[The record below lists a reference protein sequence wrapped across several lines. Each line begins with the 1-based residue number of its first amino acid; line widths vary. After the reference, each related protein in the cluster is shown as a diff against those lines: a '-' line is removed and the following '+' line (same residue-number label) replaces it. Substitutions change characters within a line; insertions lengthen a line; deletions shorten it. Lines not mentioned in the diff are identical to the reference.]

1 MAYVVISL
9 VALLLLGVVAAL
21 THGRH
26 SDDPVVVADGCATC
40 DGDNER
46 CEQECMLEAAVRDI
60 EYYDDEEL
68 DAFAGRP
75 SDAYTDE
82 EADQFRE
89 ILMTLLP
96 SDIKGWNRSLIL
108 RGIHVPDQI
117 KDELILLLD
126 GQ

>member
-1 MAYVVISL
+1 MVYVVISL

-21 THGRH
+21 THDRH

-40 DGDNER
+40 DGDNDR

-68 DAFAGRP
+68 DAFAGRS

>member
-21 THGRH
+21 THDRH

>member
-21 THGRH
+21 THDRH
-26 SDDPVVVADGCATC
+26 SDAPVVVADGCATC

-68 DAFAGRP
+68 DAFAGRS